1 MALARGAV
9 RWLLLATVM
18 AAPWVVDSS
27 GPAHSG
33 SPSSSSIPGPATG
46 PRDKDIL
53 SQNPPAPEH
62 KTPKNKVAAPQNPPD
77 PKDQTD
83 KDKVAAPQNPPDPK
97 DQMDK
102 DTVAAPQ
109 SPPDPKDQT
118 DKDKVAAPQNPPD
131 PKDQTDKDKVAAP
144 QNLPVLKDQT
154 DKDKVAAPQNPPDP
168 KDQTDKDKVAAPQN
182 PPDPKDQTD
191 KDKVAAPQNPPDPKD
206 QTDKDT
212 VAAPQNPPDP
222 KDQTDKD
229 KVAAPQ
235 NPPVPKDQTDKDKV
249 AAPQNPPVP
258 KDQMDKDMVAA
269 PQNPPVPKDQTDKD
283 PAPDDK
289 LVPDDQYVQV
299 IEGKVD
305 RGGTS
310 DEAGDERMVPGSY
323 SHEEKTD
330 EAAGAG
336 EGRDD
341 NAPAKD
347 ESENSHFF
355 AYLVTTA
362 IIVAVLYIAYHN
374 KRKIIAFALEGK
386 RSKLARRPKSSE
398 YQRLDQKG
406 MNGCAADTHQSEEQ
420 DIFLPPAVKSVP
432 ISVLKQNGL
441 LQALAEGANGHAEA
455 EPSAEV
461 LQAQEEW
468 EAVENIQSGIVGR
481 SAGHMPLIA
490 FNEALQYFQT
500 ADLSECRKKI
510 QRTVP
515 RRGLSALV
523 HFLFG
528 PPQLQ
533 PQLQGERDLALAIA
547 LCGLDSNERVHM
559 RILQTIYKKLTGS
572 RFDCPRYGAHWEELG
587 FQGMDPGTDLRGS
600 GLLGLMQL
608 LYFVM
613 DSRTLPLARDIFK
626 LSQHELQNFP
636 FCVMSVNLTRIVI
649 QALREE
655 RLSRE
660 CNRRQQVIAVL
671 NDLYV
676 ATFLRLFVIWKT
688 QQKTISDSGFVL
700 KELEA
705 FAKKK
710 PKQLLRYLETYMSGR
725 AGPAIDGGFQHTPPS
740 SDVHG
745 SDLSSVFGQSS
756 KEINFTGML

>member
-468 EAVENIQSGIVGR
+468 EAVENIQSEKDPED
-481 SAGHMPLIA
+481 SAKTWAVCPGSLPLWPS
-490 FNEALQYFQT
+490 T
-500 ADLSECRKKI
+500 APAAAARGAGPGLGNSPVWLGQ
-510 QRTVP
+510 QRE
-515 RRGLSALV
+515 SAY
-523 HFLFG
+523 
-528 PPQLQ
+528 
-533 PQLQGERDLALAIA
+533 EDLA
-547 LCGLDSNERVHM
+547 DH
-559 RILQTIYKKLTGS
+559 LQETN
-572 RFDCPRYGAHWEELG
+572 R
-587 FQGMDPGTDLRGS
+587 
-600 GLLGLMQL
+600 
-608 LYFVM
+608 
-613 DSRTLPLARDIFK
+613 
-626 LSQHELQNFP
+626 LQ
-636 FCVMSVNLTRIVI
+636 I
-649 QALREE
+649 
-655 RLSRE
+655 RLSP
-660 CNRRQQVIAVL
+660 VWSPL
-671 NDLYV
+671 
-676 ATFLRLFVIWKT
+676 
-688 QQKTISDSGFVL
+688 
-700 KELEA
+700 
-705 FAKKK
+705 
-710 PKQLLRYLETYMSGR
+710 GR
-725 AGPAIDGGFQHTPPS
+725 AGLSRNGSWDGPTWKRITRADATPVFCNGLSDITPRSRHFQVIPARITEFPFLCDVCESHPHCDPGPEGGTSLQ
-740 SDVHG
+740 
-745 SDLSSVFGQSS
+745 VF
-756 KEINFTGML
+756 